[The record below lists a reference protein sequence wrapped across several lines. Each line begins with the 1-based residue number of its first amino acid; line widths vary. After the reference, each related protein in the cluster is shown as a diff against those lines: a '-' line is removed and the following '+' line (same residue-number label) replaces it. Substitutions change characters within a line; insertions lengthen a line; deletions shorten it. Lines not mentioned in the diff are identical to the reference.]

1 MITLCWHELFL
12 GSVSEVFTKD
22 EQRKF
27 LNGTVYNISVDH
39 SLIRKEDILNIYKFL
54 MVKNNIKW
62 CLGL

>member
-1 MITLCWHELFL
+1 MSYF
-12 GSVSEVFTKD
+12 SEVYQKFLQKMN
-22 EQRKF
+22 KGNF

-39 SLIRKEDILNIYKFL
+39 SLIRKEDILNIHEFL